1 MLDLLESE
9 YPLNETEISEGRVLI
24 SETDVMNGENSFKF
38 ESATKRARQIRFVVD
53 DGTGTLDADNLPITK
68 LENGNI
74 VLPKYDNVGRAIEY
88 TLEEEPLNGYVY
100 LRVTV
105 PCDTTMVDKADGTP
119 MGETGAVPM
128 YKFMIKD
135 SANDTYVADESFSPK
150 QRVNEHWQLIHEDGK
165 DYTEFDEVNKDY
177 VYVYAYADGGTP
189 TILERNDI
197 TNPLF
202 DKLLLWNFNENF
214 DKDKPHDV
222 KVEALGIQTDIPASD
237 INGVWAYLSREV
249 DGS

>member
-1 MLDLLESE
+1 MTVAHKIQKKHFKSLAVIASVTALIVISSTMAYFTSKDNTTNKFVGSRFDVMLLETKWDPE
-9 YPLNETEISEGRVLI
+9 KAKNVIPGEELDKNPQITNTE
-24 SETDVMNGENSFKF
+24 
-38 ESATKRARQIRFVVD
+38 RA
-53 DGTGTLDADNLPITK
+53 NC
-68 LENGNI
+68 
-74 VLPKYDNVGRAIEY
+74 
-88 TLEEEPLNGYVY
+88 YVY

-150 QRVNEHWQLIHEDGK
+150 QLVNDHWQLIHEDGK
-165 DYTEFDEVNKDY
+165 DYTEYKSDTKDY